1 MVHANYAKKVVKKR
15 KKHAFYKNLKKLK
28 KGTVTISFS
37 LDSTLIMIVLR
48 PYEETYQVL
57 FHLTHIP

>member
-1 MVHANYAKKVVKKR
+1 MQTTQKVVKNS
-15 KKHAFYKNLKKLK
+15 KKHAFYKNPKKLR

-37 LDSTLIMIVLR
+37 LDSTPRMIALK
-48 PYEETYQVL
+48 PHEETYQVL

>member
-1 MVHANYAKKVVKKR
+1 MQATQKVVKKR
-15 KKHAFYKNLKKLK
+15 KKHAFYKNLKKLR

-37 LDSTLIMIVLR
+37 LDSTPRMIVLK

>member
-1 MVHANYAKKVVKKR
+1 MQTTQKVVKKR
-15 KKHAFYKNLKKLK
+15 KKYAFYKNLKKLR

-37 LDSTLIMIVLR
+37 LDSTRRTIVLK